1 MATLSLGASTV
12 KPLGDRVLV
21 KIMAQ
26 EQKTPGGIILP
37 DTAQEKPQVG
47 EVVAVG
53 NGRVNDDGTRQPV
66 DVQVGDRVFYS
77 KYGGTDIKIGNEDYV
92 LLSEKDI
99 MATVA

>member
-1 MATLSLGASTV
+1 MATLSLGATSV

-21 KIMAQ
+21 KIVAQ
-26 EQKTPGGIILP
+26 EQKTAGGIILP
-37 DTAQEKPQVG
+37 DTAQEKSQVG

-53 NGRVNDDGTRQPV
+53 KGKVNDDGTHQPV

-77 KYGGTDIKIGNEDYV
+77 KYGGTDIKIGDQDYV